1 VNIGIYL
8 LGSLG
13 DTLVAV
19 PAFWAV
25 RHQYPQANIILYTD
39 VAAGRSLVRSTDVL
53 SGSGLVD
60 EVVEYVSG
68 DASAGRFR
76 KARGIGKLW
85 QTIRSRR
92 LDLLIYLVQG
102 YRDKPRV
109 TRDLLFF
116 RTCGIRRLIGFEGMP
131 ATPAFQPG
139 NLIRQP
145 TQADQFLFRLAAGGL
160 PVPPPCQGKSD
171 LNLGPADFVCVSTW
185 KSKTPDSGNRPWIAF
200 GPGTKMPAKQWPIE
214 RFAEVGNQLIRDYD
228 AWPVIFGGA
237 EDRAA
242 GSRLLET
249 WGRGAMAA
257 GELNVRAAAAALQS
271 CLLYVGNDTGTMH
284 LAASAG
290 IPCVAIF
297 SARDYPGLWE
307 PYGVGH
313 AVIRSEV
320 PCAGCYAQRCPR
332 EDNLCMSRIGVAS
345 VLDACRKI
353 LDQKPGL
360 VRVA

>member
-1 VNIGIYL
+1 
-8 LGSLG
+8 
-13 DTLVAV
+13 
-19 PAFWAV
+19 
-25 RHQYPQANIILYTD
+25 
-39 VAAGRSLVRSTDVL
+39 
-53 SGSGLVD
+53 
-60 EVVEYVSG
+60 
-68 DASAGRFR
+68 
-76 KARGIGKLW
+76 
-85 QTIRSRR
+85 
-92 LDLLIYLVQG
+92 
-102 YRDKPRV
+102 
-109 TRDLLFF
+109 
-116 RTCGIRRLIGFEGMP
+116 
-131 ATPAFQPG
+131 
-139 NLIRQP
+139 
-145 TQADQFLFRLAAGGL
+145 
-160 PVPPPCQGKSD
+160 
-171 LNLGPADFVCVSTW
+171 
-185 KSKTPDSGNRPWIAF
+185 
-200 GPGTKMPAKQWPIE
+200 MPAKQWPIE